1 MILESSIIS
10 RRLYSAVIYETDF
23 TNKHTI
29 HSLLYVNSIIK
40 EKKGELFMKPIV
52 IGCDNAAVEL
62 KNQIIALLIKK
73 EIPYEDVGVNSTAD
87 EEMYPAVAGKVAHK
101 IIESDYKKEGI
112 LVCGTGIG
120 MAIAANKY
128 PGIYAAVC
136 HDIFSAERARLSND
150 TNVLTMGARV
160 LAPQLALK
168 LVETWLDLEFV
179 PGNSTPK
186 VEKIK
191 DIEKE
196 NFKLIS

>member
-1 MILESSIIS
+1 
-10 RRLYSAVIYETDF
+10 
-23 TNKHTI
+23 
-29 HSLLYVNSIIK
+29 
-40 EKKGELFMKPIV
+40 MKPIV